1 MINLR
6 LPDFQPVVAGQTAM
20 LKIPRYALTLGRLM
34 LRLGGTFTKAQITK
48 VMIKL
53 GTRPVYTVDTA
64 GALAAGTIIDM
75 MNKYKG
81 LFDQATNLTIDFFER
96 DFMTIA
102 AREIGGYDMSK
113 LSDDLYV
120 EITIAGAAVNPTLYA
135 IGFFTPPQ
143 GKDIEETQLVQKV
156 VAQPYSFN
164 TGGRYPVNFDPK
176 GALVKRIFATFAGAD
191 GSATVEQ
198 YISKFEVIKNRNA
211 VHELVST
218 DNKFLQKEFGK
229 VPQAQMHIVDF
240 CVDNNLSGAL
250 VTADA
255 RSLEFMPTLQGA
267 ESGVLLF
274 EVLDTPVNL

>member
-20 LKIPRYALTLGRLM
+20 LKVPRYALTLGRLM
-34 LRLGGTFTKAQITK
+34 LRMGGTFTKAQITK

-53 GTRPVYTVDTA
+53 GTRPVWTVDTS

-81 LFDQATNLTIDFFER
+81 MFDQATNLTIDFFER
-96 DFMTIA
+96 DFLTIA

-113 LSDDLYV
+113 LSDDLYIEV
-120 EITIAGAAVNPTLYA
+120 TIAGAAVNPTLYA

-143 GKDIEETQLVQKV
+143 GKDIEEDQLVQKI

-164 TGGRYPVNFDPK
+164 TAGRYPVAFDPR
-176 GALVKRIFATFAGAD
+176 GALVKRIYTTFAGTD
-191 GSATVEQ
+191 GSATAEQ
-198 YISKFEVIKNRNA
+198 NVSKFEVIKNRNA
-211 VHELVST
+211 VHELLST
-218 DNKFLQKEFGK
+218 DNKFLQKEYQK
-229 VPQAQMHIVDF
+229 VPQAGMHVVDF

-255 RSLEFMPTLQGA
+255 RSMEFIPTILAA
-267 ESGVLLF
+267 ESGVMLF
-274 EVLDTPVNL
+274 EVLDTPANL